1 MELVEGVLPAEQRRE
16 RNGVQGLGQA
26 LWRRRRLFGSRAR
39 RETLGFYLELEKAA
53 LDGLCPA
60 SVRDLSFSSWHLF
73 AGGADPRLEQTMD
86 RLDQR
91 LVRVAEAYLSEESEE
106 LIRLGVWEQP
116 YRADFLEQP
125 PEVIGNALVGAG
137 VVRRRMEEGRNGDGE
152 MKPADWFD
160 WDLQGSDTKSG
171 LLKEFVRQGYRL
183 PDARREED
191 FALHLRL
198 IEAAFFGDRQAGFG
212 LAGSA
217 GVPPAG
223 VGEGDPVPAL
233 EYRVAEFK
241 GRYPELYQAV
251 RSLAEAT
258 WQRLRVFARQAEKEA
273 QDLREKLERAAA
285 GTLGPGAKSL
295 KELWQEARD
304 RRWAQLPRDPIDEV
318 LWAKC
323 LQALEKAMAEKQ
335 EPEGGNQKSEA
346 RSQKP
351 EVRSQEPEARREARS
366 AASEQSPIDNR
377 QSIILWRVEHLI
389 GVFLCSEAY
398 HAFKAAEQCNRR
410 VEEAFGTLE
419 GALDAALGRLEVAQ
433 RAVDAVEQ

>member
-1 MELVEGVLPAEQRRE
+1 MEQEPRTKRSYTVSDKVRAANRLNLEKARAVGKEVLYRPTEKRRKACRANLLIARQSPHSQLNVRHGLRAIDLRESAPQVGERQEEYDRHMELVEGVLPAEQRRE

-39 RETLGFYLELEKAA
+39 RETLGFYLELEKVA

-73 AGGADPRLEQTMD
+73 ADGADPRLEQKMD

-106 LIRLGVWEQP
+106 LIRVGVWEQP
-116 YRADFLEQP
+116 YRPDFLEQP

-137 VVRRRMEEGRNGDGE
+137 EVRRRMKEGRNGDGE

-171 LLKEFVRQGYRL
+171 LLNEFVRQGCRL

-233 EYRVAEFK
+233 DCRVAQFK

-258 WQRLRVFARQAEKEA
+258 WQRLRVLPGRRRRKP
-273 QDLREKLERAAA
+273 RTCGRSWS
-285 GTLGPGAKSL
+285 GRRRGRWGLG
-295 KELWQEARD
+295 
-304 RRWAQLPRDPIDEV
+304 
-318 LWAKC
+318 
-323 LQALEKAMAEKQ
+323 
-335 EPEGGNQKSEA
+335 
-346 RSQKP
+346 
-351 EVRSQEPEARREARS
+351 
-366 AASEQSPIDNR
+366 
-377 QSIILWRVEHLI
+377 
-389 GVFLCSEAY
+389 
-398 HAFKAAEQCNRR
+398 RR
-410 VEEAFGTLE
+410 V
-419 GALDAALGRLEVAQ
+419 
-433 RAVDAVEQ
+433 